1 MKRLFPSGGAASSF
15 AQISFLLFQI
25 LPNLR
30 HHRLCTLPPLF
41 IGAIHARHIVFRSA
55 DVQLFFRIDDTEF
68 SFGSQLMD
76 HFLGP
81 IVHHMTVPK
90 AGRNLRIF
98 VEEQSVK
105 VIVPGGRLDVIL
117 RPSQHCD
124 NPVVPLVPCVL
135 HRNGI
140 TDAAIQQAVSIDMH
154 RTGYHRHGCAGS
166 HPLQRGIVQLRQIL
180 IYRLPGSGIGTHY
193 DAFSCYYVR

>member
-1 MKRLFPSGGAASSF
+1 MKRLFPSRGAASSL
-15 AQISFLLFQI
+15 AYISFLLFQI

-30 HHRLCTLPPLF
+30 HHRLCPLPPLF
-41 IGAIHARHIVFRSA
+41 IGAVHARHIVLRPA
-55 DVQLFFRIDDTEF
+55 DVQFFFRIDDTEF
-68 SFGSQLMD
+68 PFGSQLMD
-76 HFLGP
+76 HFLRP
-81 IVHHMTVPK
+81 VVHHMTVPK

-140 TDAAIQQAVSIDMH
+140 ADAAASFSSGRSLYTGFPVRVSVHTTMN
-154 RTGYHRHGCAGS
+154 RLGS
-166 HPLQRGIVQLRQIL
+166 L
-180 IYRLPGSGIGTHY
+180 S
-193 DAFSCYYVR
+193 